1 MNVLWSADEERD
13 GVPARRPGED
23 QRKNRRLTEL
33 QMEELLL
40 AAPLINRKRPQNA
53 KKSRGPAGR
62 RHDAGLIVQMGTN
75 APTGPGLQ
83 RLSMSREAR
92 T

>member
-13 GVPARRPGED
+13 GVPVGRLGED

-40 AAPLINRKRPQNA
+40 AAPLSNRKR
-53 KKSRGPAGR
+53 
-62 RHDAGLIVQMGTN
+62 L
-75 APTGPGLQ
+75 
-83 RLSMSREAR
+83 
-92 T
+92 

>member
-13 GVPARRPGED
+13 GVPAGRLGED

-40 AAPLINRKRPQNA
+40 AARLINRKRLQNA

-75 APTGPGLQ
+75 A
-83 RLSMSREAR
+83 LSQMGRKK
-92 T
+92 